1 MTNFGNKMSNITPK
15 NRKAISAVL
24 TTIIILVASIVLG
37 TGVVIYSTSLFQSG
51 GQQQSVQVQG
61 VKTWVNST
69 ATTGIGWGAFSVK
82 NTGDKILSVSSI
94 GIRGVSIPFANWYAD
109 SNQTEVNSGSNLQ
122 ANFNYTKNDNL
133 NNLIGSAA
141 NGGMVFPALGPTTYC
156 TATVRPPM
164 QSGFNT
170 IIMDTDGAGP
180 NLPLCLKQASGPVS
194 LNPGQSAIIYF
205 KLPTGLVSPND
216 AGVTETVSMLAG
228 NTPIAQTVRTAN
240 PT

>member
-1 MTNFGNKMSNITPK
+1 MSNIRPK

-69 ATTGIGWGAFSVK
+69 DTTGIAWGAFSVK

-94 GIRGVSIPFANWYAD
+94 TIRSVSIPFSNWYAD

-122 ANFNYTKNDNL
+122 ANFNYTKNDKL
-133 NNLIGSAA
+133 GNLIGSTA
-141 NGGMVFPALGPTTYC
+141 NGGIVFPAISYCPT
-156 TATVRPPM
+156 TVRPLT
-164 QSGFNT
+164 QTGFTT
-170 IIMDTDGAGP
+170 IVIDTDGSGS
-180 NLPLCLKQASGPVS
+180 NIPLCLKQSSGPVS
-194 LNPGQSAIIYF
+194 LNPGQAAIIYF

-216 AGVTETVSMLAG
+216 AGVTETAGILAG
-228 NTPIAQTVRTAN
+228 NTPVAQTVRIAN

>member
-1 MTNFGNKMSNITPK
+1 MSSMTPK

-61 VKTWVNST
+61 IKTWVNST
-69 ATTGIGWGAFSVK
+69 DTTGTGWGAFSVK

-94 GIRGVSIPFANWYAD
+94 GIRGVSIPFANWFAD

-122 ANFNYTKNDNL
+122 ANFNYTKNDGL
-133 NNLIGSAA
+133 GNLIGSAA
-141 NGGMVFPALGPTTYC
+141 NGGSVTPALGPTAYC
-156 TATVRPPM
+156 TATVRPST
-164 QSGFNT
+164 QSGFTT
-170 IIMDTDGAGP
+170 IIIDTDGAGT
-180 NLPLCLKQASGPVS
+180 NLPICLKQASGPVS
-194 LNPGQSAIIYF
+194 LNPGQAAIIYY

-228 NTPIAQTVRTAN
+228 NTPIAQTVRIAN

>member
-1 MTNFGNKMSNITPK
+1 MSNITPK

-61 VKTWVNST
+61 IKSWVNST

-94 GIRGVSIPFANWYAD
+94 SIRSVSIPFANWYAD

-122 ANFNYTKNDNL
+122 ANFNYTKNDN
-133 NNLIGSAA
+133 NGNLYG
-141 NGGMVFPALGPTTYC
+141 
-156 TATVRPPM
+156 TA
-164 QSGFNT
+164 QSGGVLSPTISYCVNT
-170 IIMDTDGAGP
+170 VKGVTPFLKIVMDTDGSGS
-180 NLPLCLKQASGPVS
+180 NNPLCLQQASGPVS
-194 LNPGQSAIIYF
+194 LNPGQSAIIYY
-205 KLPTGLVSPND
+205 KLPTALLSPND
-216 AGVTETVSMLAG
+216 AGVTETVSILAG
-228 NTPIAQTVRTAN
+228 TSPIAQSVRIAN
-240 PT
+240 P